1 MEQDDTNYVSKVQNI
16 VKNKVK
22 LETIK
27 FKGKTIVS
35 EKIVKEWNIP
45 KIITTDIGFQL
56 MFGFHSPNS
65 PKKSQSN
72 LIERDLNYARYSR
85 H

>member
-56 MFGFHSPNS
+56 MFGFKALDK
-65 PKKSQSN
+65 PKPTQSN
-72 LIERDLNYARYSR
+72 LTERRKKITQY
-85 H
+85 

>member
-45 KIITTDIGFQL
+45 KIITKDIGFQV
-56 MFGFHSPNS
+56 MCGFHSPNS